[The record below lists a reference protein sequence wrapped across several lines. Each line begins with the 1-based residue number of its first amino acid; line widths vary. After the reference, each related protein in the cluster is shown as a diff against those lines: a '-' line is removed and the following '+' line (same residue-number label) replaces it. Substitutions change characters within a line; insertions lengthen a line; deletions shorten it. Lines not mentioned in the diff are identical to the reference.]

1 MQSPVMPNPG
11 PEARSSPRSNMFLA
25 AVLAAGGT
33 PVPVKIRNMSSTG
46 ALVEGAILPEAGSS
60 VRLIRGSMTVAGQ
73 VAWSGEGRCGLR
85 FSSLV
90 SIREWLAPP
99 SNREQKRVD
108 DAVRL
113 VKAGAIPLHL
123 GAEAHDATL
132 PHELGADLRSVWR
145 LLETHCGVILG
156 DPEAVAR
163 YGEGLQDLDIVL
175 QTIAAVADML
185 VGDADERS
193 AASRL
198 QNLRVSSRQ
207 ALERHR

>member
-1 MQSPVMPNPG
+1 MAEPAL
-11 PEARSSPRSNMFLA
+11 EARSSPRSNMFLA
-25 AVLAAGGT
+25 AVLAAAGS
-33 PVPVKIRNMSSTG
+33 PVPVKIRNMSITG
-46 ALVEGAILPEAGSS
+46 ALVEGATLPEARSQ
-60 VRLIRGSMTVAGQ
+60 VRLIRGSLSVAAQ
-73 VAWSGEGRCGLR
+73 VAWAAEGRCGLR

-108 DAVRL
+108 EAVRL
-113 VKAGAIPLHL
+113 VKAGAIPLHV

-132 PHELGADLRSVWR
+132 PHELGADLRRVWR
-145 LLETHCGVILG
+145 LLESHCGDILG
-156 DPEAVAR
+156 DPEAIAR
-163 YGEGLQDLDIVL
+163 HGERLQDLDIVV

-198 QNLRVSSRQ
+198 QNLRVSLRQ
-207 ALERHR
+207 ALERRR